1 MIASSELTYHDI
13 REDLVNAFPSDED
26 FVTGEQLLMKGST
39 KIPVLLDPLLP
50 KVGVAGL
57 VGGSDVGKST
67 ILRQLAVAIVIGQP
81 QYLGFDLNPTHNSA
95 IVASTEDD
103 EASIAYLLG
112 RMPQVSTNHPKAFQK
127 LRFVFDTDNLL
138 TKLDRMLEDT
148 PTDLVIIDAFGDLF
162 TGRTSESS
170 QVRLFLNE
178 YLNLA
183 KKHKCLILFLHHT
196 GKYKDELAPSKHHV
210 LGSQAFEAKMRIILE
225 LRADNY
231 DSELRHLCIL
241 KGNYLPSSFKL
252 ESYVLRLNTDLQFSA
267 TNDRV
272 PIEQLAKPRESTNNN
287 GGYTAEKYQ
296 KATELKTAGKTYQ
309 QIADELGYSNK
320 SDVTKLFKKFDS

>member
-1 MIASSELTYHDI
+1 MSASMGLTCNDI
-13 REDLVNAFPSDED
+13 RDELVDAFASDDD
-26 FVTGEQLLMKGST
+26 FITGEQLLNKGST

-50 KVGVAGL
+50 KVGIAGL

-67 ILRQLAVAIVIGQP
+67 ALRQLAVSIVVGQP
-81 QYLGFDLNPTHNSA
+81 QYLGFDLSPTHNSA

-112 RMPQVSTNHPKAFQK
+112 PMPQVSSNHSSAFQK

-138 TKLDRMLEDT
+138 AKLDRMLDDT
-148 PTDLVIIDAFGDLF
+148 PADIVIIDAFGDLF

-170 QVRLFLNE
+170 HVRLFLNE

-183 KKHKCLILFLHHT
+183 KKHKCLVLFLHHT

-241 KGNYLPSSFKL
+241 KGNYLPASYKL
-252 ESYVLRLNTDLQFSA
+252 ESYVLRLSSDLQFTA

-272 PIEQLAKPRESTNNN
+272 PIE
-287 GGYTAEKYQ
+287 
-296 KATELKTAGKTYQ
+296 
-309 QIADELGYSNK
+309 
-320 SDVTKLFKKFDS
+320 